1 MTDKKNLETLFKQ
14 HYRQMYRLATI
25 LLHDDA
31 ESKDV
36 VHDIFAQL
44 LDDSRNLREETAET
58 YLLTCV
64 RNRCLN
70 VIRSRQIQE
79 RVQHLYLLDLETT
92 ILPTDRLNE
101 ELKALY
107 KGIELLEP
115 PVCRNIVMLHFRD
128 GITFKDIAIRLGVS
142 ETTVYKHLRRAL
154 SQLRTQLKIQ

>member
-1 MTDKKNLETLFKQ
+1 MIDQRKLEKLFKQ

-36 VHDIFAQL
+36 VHDIFARL
-44 LDDSRNLREETAET
+44 LDDQRDLREETAES
-58 YLLTCV
+58 YLHTSV

-79 RVQHLYLLDLETT
+79 RVERLYLLDLDMT
-92 ILPTDRLNE
+92 IIPTERLDE
-101 ELKALY
+101 ELKTLH
-107 KGIELLEP
+107 KGIDLLEP
-115 PVCRNIVMLHFRD
+115 LVCRDIILQHFRD
-128 GITFKDIAIRLGVS
+128 GVTFKEIARRMGVS

-154 SQLRTQLKIQ
+154 SQLRTQLKEL